1 MYSLDTVKMGVSDFL
16 DKEFLS
22 KLKVGT
28 VEKIVAGTV
37 IGMAIYKIDN
47 IIPKLKENPMFN
59 FLEIVDDD
67 NNIDVDLLLSVF
79 KEQIGEG
86 GVEVAI
92 PLIDNNFSLVKK
104 PITFYKSD
112 IENLLECIKRRA

>member
-1 MYSLDTVKMGVSDFL
+1 MYSLNTVKMGVSDFL

-22 KLKVGT
+22 KFKVGT
-28 VEKIVAGTV
+28 VEKIVAGAF
-37 IGMAIYKIDN
+37 IGIAIHKIDN

-79 KEQIGEG
+79 KEQIGED
-86 GVEVAI
+86 GVEVTI
-92 PLIDNNFSLVKK
+92 PLIDNNFSFVKK